1 MIGPETNGHGRFS
14 NLIRFFYFS
23 MLLASVFLMGG
34 CTTSIK
40 VEGTIP
46 TPLVAK
52 IPVNVGVYYS
62 DDFKSFRHEETIRQH
77 GSWDVDMGGQNLL
90 FFRNLMTAIFD
101 SVTEVDGSFLDG
113 SPVDLEKNA
122 EIDVE
127 KNAEKNVGLDGIL
140 IPEII
145 EYGFLTPN
153 VSGLKFY
160 SASIHYRMSLYD
172 LNNEKLGE
180 WIIVGYGKS
189 ERTLFGTTESL
200 SEATMLAIR
209 DGGARIAIE
218 MESQPV
224 VKSWL
229 EDMNNQ

>member
-1 MIGPETNGHGRFS
+1 MGSETNVHERFK
-14 NLIRFFYFS
+14 NLIRFFHIS
-23 MLLASVFLMGG
+23 MLFAATLLIGG
-34 CTTSIK
+34 CTTSVI

-46 TPLVAK
+46 TPLVAT
-52 IPVNVGVYYS
+52 IPANIAVYYS
-62 DDFKSFRHEETIRQH
+62 DDFKSFQHEETIRQH
-77 GSWDVDMGGQNLL
+77 GNFKVDMGGQNLL
-90 FFRNLMTAIFD
+90 FFRNLMTSVFEN
-101 SVTEVDGSFLDG
+101 VTEIDD
-113 SPVDLEKNA
+113 SPLIGEKIA
-122 EIDVE
+122 
-127 KNAEKNVGLDGIL
+127 GFDGIL

-145 EYGFLTPN
+145 KYGFLTPN

-180 WIIVGYGKS
+180 WTIVGYGKS
-189 ERTLFGTTESL
+189 ERTLFGATDSL

-224 VKSWL
+224 VQTWL
-229 EDMNNQ
+229 RGIGN